1 MLVTFH
7 KPDSGT
13 RYRATYR
20 SVDGLLVELDGGGYN
35 KVGAPEGSVPHDLA
49 HLLVERELGLD
60 QGLWAVLERG
70 GMFDHCVVLE
80 GRRKPHADRRARE
93 IIRAA
98 GTGLA
103 HAELLVRA
111 VSDAAL
117 ERRLRDV
124 STFVHLLGDL
134 GPPPGLDAD
143 RLERAGRR
151 LQDGAARWA
160 ATRRGGTLEEEWNL
174 RGSGPR
180 RR

>member
-13 RYRATYR
+13 RYRATDR
-20 SVDGLLVELDGGGYN
+20 TADGLLVELDGGGYN
-35 KVGAPEGSVPHDLA
+35 KVGAREGPVPHDLA
-49 HLLVERELGLD
+49 HLLVERELQLD
-60 QGLWAVLERG
+60 QGLWGVLERG
-70 GMFDHCVVLE
+70 GMFDHCLVLE
-80 GRRKPHADRRARE
+80 GRRKPHADRRALE
-93 IIRAA
+93 IVRAA

-124 STFVHLLGDL
+124 STFVPLLGDL
-134 GPPPGLDAD
+134 GAPPGLDAD
-143 RLERAGRR
+143 RLERAGRA
-151 LQDGAARWA
+151 LQAGAARWA
-160 ATRRGGTLEEEWNL
+160 ATPPNATVAEEWNL